1 MNEKVDLKL
10 EVWDIG
16 GSERFTPQFQ
26 KNYHNKIDLYLIV
39 YDITSRQSFENISER
54 VTQIEMFKDYP
65 IVVLIGN
72 KSDLED
78 DREVTYQEGKD
89 CAEEYG
95 LAFFETSALDGS
107 NVFEVFENIII
118 AKYLFIIEASFQI
131 NWVAHNEVE
140 PKKGIFPKCMSFSK

>member
-1 MNEKVDLKL
+1 MKEKVDLKL
-10 EVWDIG
+10 QLWDTAG
-16 GSERFTPQFQ
+16 QERFRPINANFF
-26 KNYHNKIDLYLIV
+26 KMIDLYFVV
-39 YDITSRQSFENISER
+39 YDITSKKSFDNISEW
-54 VTQIEMFKDYP
+54 VTQIEKFKDYP

-107 NVFEVFENIII
+107 NVFEAFENIIM
-118 AKYLFIIEASFQI
+118 AKYLIIREI
-131 NWVAHNEVE
+131 
-140 PKKGIFPKCMSFSK
+140 